1 MREIYAF
8 FNRIFPGSFNVI
20 IKKKKKKSFVGMGNI
35 KTSFKGIKK
44 NKTKKKLEG
53 LLNPAT

>member
-20 IKKKKKKSFVGMGNI
+20 IKKKKKK
-35 KTSFKGIKK
+35 KYY
-44 NKTKKKLEG
+44 
-53 LLNPAT
+53 